1 MKQWVDLVVTG
12 IISPQ
17 EQFAENCYIVVD
29 ETIIYTTLLLS
40 LSPL

>member
-1 MKQWVDLVVTG
+1 MKQWVVLEIG